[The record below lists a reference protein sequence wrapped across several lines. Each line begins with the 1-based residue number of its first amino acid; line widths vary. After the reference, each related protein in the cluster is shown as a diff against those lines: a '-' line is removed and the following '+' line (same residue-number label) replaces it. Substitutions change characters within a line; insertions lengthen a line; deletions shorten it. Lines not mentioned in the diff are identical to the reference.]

1 MYTRIL
7 NNTLDIWFSVVCVQK
22 TDLFDVQRLYTI
34 YTYVLK
40 SDYFSKI
47 KGFYVLFESVIFS
60 PVIEQQTVLYF
71 SIWHNYILSVYIF
84 NIHCIS

>member
-7 NNTLDIWFSVVCVQK
+7 NTLDIWFSVVCVQK
-22 TDLFDVQRLYTI
+22 TDLFDVQRLLYTI

-60 PVIEQQTVLYF
+60 PVIEQQTILYF
-71 SIWHNYILSVYIF
+71 SIW
-84 NIHCIS
+84 